1 MYAFLPRSHTFS
13 HAMSEVTFGP
23 EDKILP
29 KKYCLIPTKEL
40 PMPSRLTYIVKS
52 KLVLRDFLSSESM
65 DEKP

>member
-1 MYAFLPRSHTFS
+1 
-13 HAMSEVTFGP
+13 MSEVTFGP